1 MSAARPPQ
9 PPPQDMTGKIC
20 LVTGANSGI
29 GLVTARDLCARGA
42 EVLMICRSQQK
53 GTEALDELESATGRR
68 PRLYLADLSD
78 LAQVK
83 RVAEE
88 IKSNH
93 PRLDVLVNNAGG
105 HFPSYMESAQGYELT
120 FALNHLSYFLLTHH
134 LLPLVEAAEAGR
146 VVCVASRAH
155 EKSALD
161 LSDPFFKRRARLFKT
176 PLVGA
181 FLVYGT
187 SKLLNVLFTRELARR
202 LKERGSRVTVN
213 ALHPGVVRTGFG
225 KDYGGLFNLA
235 ARVLGLVSIT
245 PEQGARTSLY
255 LATSP
260 EVAGVSGAYF
270 DKCKEVQPSA
280 TARDP
285 EQAARLWA
293 LSEELCVG
301 FM

>member
-1 MSAARPPQ
+1 MSAPAPAL
-9 PPPQDMTGKIC
+9 PPQDMTGKVC

-29 GLVTARDLCARGA
+29 GLVTARELCARGA
-42 EVLMICRSQQK
+42 EVLMVCRSAEK
-53 GTEALDELESATGRR
+53 GAEAAAEIEAATGRR

-78 LAQVK
+78 LAQVA
-83 RVAEE
+83 RVAREVKAE
-88 IKSNH
+88 H
-93 PRLDVLVNNAGG
+93 ARLDVLVNNAGG
-105 HFPSYMESAQGYELT
+105 HFPRYMESAQGYELT

-134 LLPLVEAAEAGR
+134 LLPLVEAAPAGR

-161 LSDPFFKRRARLFKT
+161 LDDPFFKRRARLFQT

-202 LKERGSRVTVN
+202 LKARGSAVTVN

-235 ARVLGLVSIT
+235 ARALGLVSIS
-245 PEQGARTSLY
+245 PEQGARTSVY

-260 EVAGVSGAYF
+260 EVAGVSGGYF
-270 DKCKEVQPSA
+270 DKCREVQPSA

-285 EQAARLWA
+285 AQAARLWA
-293 LSEELCVG
+293 LSEGLCEG